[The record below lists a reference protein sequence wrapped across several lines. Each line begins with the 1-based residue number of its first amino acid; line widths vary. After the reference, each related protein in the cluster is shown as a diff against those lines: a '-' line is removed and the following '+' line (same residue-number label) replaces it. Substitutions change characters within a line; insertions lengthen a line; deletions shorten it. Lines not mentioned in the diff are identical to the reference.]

1 MNEVGF
7 GTGNWIALILYLI
20 ATLLVGVYFTKRAG
34 QDTDAFFK
42 AKGRVPAWAVGF
54 SIYATTLSA
63 ITYMGTPERAFNTDW
78 SYAAGNI
85 AIIAIIPLLIYFYI
99 PFFRKLDVTTA
110 YEYLEE
116 RFGITMRVIGS
127 LAFTLFHI
135 GRVAIVIYLPT
146 LAITSVS
153 DINPYLI
160 AALVGLLCVI
170 YTFMGGIEG
179 VIWSDVIQG
188 IILLGGAVAVIFLG
202 AFQIDG
208 NFGTVLNEAVQD
220 KKFVSMDNWKFGT
233 AAAAIPI
240 IFIGSIFNNLHQYTA
255 SQDIVQ
261 RYQTTGSIS
270 STNKSLWTNGLLA
283 FITIPIFY
291 GMGTVLYS
299 FYNNVTSLPEG
310 FNTSAIVPY
319 FILTQIPPFVGGLL
333 IAAIFAAAQSTIS
346 SSLNSISAC
355 VVVDL
360 KQRFSKTNNTKND
373 VLLARIII
381 ILAGV
386 FSTLASLYLINQKTN
401 EIWDLFLLVTGL
413 FGVPIAGVFAVGIFT
428 KKANTYGV
436 IIGLIVAA
444 IVSYF
449 VGKTDITPFTVS
461 VIGFFIAFAVGYVAS
476 LPFAKHN
483 KNIVGLTIHTINDQ
497 YVKETK

>member
-202 AFQIDG
+202 SFQIDG

-401 EIWDLFLLVTGL
+401 ETWDLFLLVTGL

>member
-78 SYAAGNI
+78 SYAAGN
-85 AIIAIIPLLIYFYI
+85 IAIIPLLIYFYI

-220 KKFVSMDNWKFGT
+220 KKFV
-233 AAAAIPI
+233 
-240 IFIGSIFNNLHQYTA
+240 
-255 SQDIVQ
+255 
-261 RYQTTGSIS
+261 
-270 STNKSLWTNGLLA
+270 
-283 FITIPIFY
+283 
-291 GMGTVLYS
+291 
-299 FYNNVTSLPEG
+299 
-310 FNTSAIVPY
+310 
-319 FILTQIPPFVGGLL
+319 
-333 IAAIFAAAQSTIS
+333 
-346 SSLNSISAC
+346 
-355 VVVDL
+355 
-360 KQRFSKTNNTKND
+360 
-373 VLLARIII
+373 
-381 ILAGV
+381 
-386 FSTLASLYLINQKTN
+386 
-401 EIWDLFLLVTGL
+401 
-413 FGVPIAGVFAVGIFT
+413 
-428 KKANTYGV
+428 
-436 IIGLIVAA
+436 
-444 IVSYF
+444 
-449 VGKTDITPFTVS
+449 
-461 VIGFFIAFAVGYVAS
+461 
-476 LPFAKHN
+476 
-483 KNIVGLTIHTINDQ
+483 
-497 YVKETK
+497 

>member
-78 SYAAGNI
+78 SYASGNI

-401 EIWDLFLLVTGL
+401 ETWDLFLLVTGL

>member
-1 MNEVGF
+1 
-7 GTGNWIALILYLI
+7 
-20 ATLLVGVYFTKRAG
+20 
-34 QDTDAFFK
+34 
-42 AKGRVPAWAVGF
+42 
-54 SIYATTLSA
+54 
-63 ITYMGTPERAFNTDW
+63 
-78 SYAAGNI
+78 
-85 AIIAIIPLLIYFYI
+85 
-99 PFFRKLDVTTA
+99 
-110 YEYLEE
+110 
-116 RFGITMRVIGS
+116 MRVIGS

-401 EIWDLFLLVTGL
+401 ETWDLFLLVTGL

-449 VGKTDITPFTVS
+449 VGKTDITPFIVS
-461 VIGFFIAFAVGYVAS
+461 VIGFFIAFIVGYLAS

>member
-1 MNEVGF
+1 
-7 GTGNWIALILYLI
+7 
-20 ATLLVGVYFTKRAG
+20 
-34 QDTDAFFK
+34 
-42 AKGRVPAWAVGF
+42 
-54 SIYATTLSA
+54 
-63 ITYMGTPERAFNTDW
+63 MGTPERAFNTDW

-220 KKFVSMDNWKFGT
+220 KKFFSMDNWKFGT

-401 EIWDLFLLVTGL
+401 ETWDLFLLVTGL

-461 VIGFFIAFAVGYVAS
+461 VIGFFIAFIVGYLAS

>member
-1 MNEVGF
+1 MNQVGF
-7 GTGNWIALILYLI
+7 GTGNWVALIIYLLV
-20 ATLLVGVYFTKRAG
+20 TLLIGVYFTKRAG
-34 QDTDAFFK
+34 QDTEAFFK

-63 ITYMGTPERAFNTDW
+63 ITYMGTPERAFNSDW

-116 RFGITMRVIGS
+116 RFGIVMRVIGS
-127 LAFTLFHI
+127 LSFTLFHI
-135 GRVAIVIYLPT
+135 GRIAIVIYLPT

-160 AALVGLLCVI
+160 AGLVGLLCMI

-188 IILLGGAVAVIFLG
+188 IILIGGAVAVIFLG
-202 AFQIDG
+202 AYQING
-208 NFGTVLNEAVQD
+208 NFSTIAHEAVQN
-220 KKFVSMDNWKFGT
+220 KKLISIDNWKFGT

-261 RYQTTGSIS
+261 RYQTTGSVS
-270 STNKSLWTNGLLA
+270 STNKSLWTNGILA

-299 FYNNVTSLPEG
+299 FYNNVDSLPEG

-319 FILTQIPPFVGGLL
+319 FILTEIPPFVGGLL

-360 KQRFSKTNNTKND
+360 KQRFSKNNDSSKD
-373 VLLARIII
+373 VFLARMIII
-381 ILAGV
+381 VAGI
-386 FSTLASLYLINQKTN
+386 FGTLASLYLINQETN
-401 EIWDLFLLVTGL
+401 ETWNLFLLVTGL

-428 KKANTYGV
+428 KRANSYGV

-444 IVSYF
+444 IASYF
-449 VGKTDITPFTVS
+449 IGKTDITPFTVS
-461 VIGFFIAFAVGYVAS
+461 LFGFLISFVVGYLAS
-476 LPFAKHN
+476 IPFAKTN
-483 KNIVGLTIHTINDQ
+483 KNIVGLTIFTINDQ
-497 YVKETK
+497 YVKEEK

>member
-1 MNEVGF
+1 MNNVGF

-20 ATLLVGVYFTKRAG
+20 ATLFVGVYFTKRAG

-220 KKFVSMDNWKFGT
+220 KKFVSVDNWKFGT

-261 RYQTTGSIS
+261 RYQTTGSVS

-360 KQRFSKTNNTKND
+360 KQRFSKTNNAKND

-386 FSTLASLYLINQKTN
+386 FGTLASLYLINQKTN
-401 EIWDLFLLVTGL
+401 ETWDLFLLVTGL

-461 VIGFFIAFAVGYVAS
+461 VIGFFIAFIVGYVAS

>member
-153 DINPYLI
+153 DNNPYLI

-202 AFQIDG
+202 SFQIDG

-401 EIWDLFLLVTGL
+401 ETWDLFLLVTGL

>member
-1 MNEVGF
+1 
-7 GTGNWIALILYLI
+7 
-20 ATLLVGVYFTKRAG
+20 
-34 QDTDAFFK
+34 
-42 AKGRVPAWAVGF
+42 
-54 SIYATTLSA
+54 
-63 ITYMGTPERAFNTDW
+63 MGTPERAFNTDW
-78 SYAAGNI
+78 SYASGNI

-401 EIWDLFLLVTGL
+401 ETWDLFLLVTGL
-413 FGVPIAGVFAVGIFT
+413 FGVPIAGVFAIGIFT